1 MGLGRK
7 GAPGAHALASAPRIR
22 FVAAR
27 VTISCSTPNKSCART
42 VGIGGTRSHTR
53 PTFGTI
59 ADAQPAPAELSDMTD
74 PAATIETL
82 LPLAPD
88 SPLLGL
94 PGAVQ
99 SEGIDS
105 GVAAHYGNPMIEQRS
120 LAAGRAIVDLSHRGV
135 LGVSGPDR
143 LTWLN
148 SIASQELRSL
158 VAGESTEMLLLD
170 PAGRLEYAIRVLDD
184 GVETWLLV
192 EAAELP
198 GLQKFLDRMKFML
211 RVQIVDHTLAYA
223 TIGAMTDDPA
233 AVGITAAAP
242 NDVPLTWLDPWAA
255 VARGGYQYA
264 ETPEHPGTHWLYT
277 ETLVPR
283 ASLPDLR
290 DALAAGAL
298 TAGAR
303 TDVDAAGAV
312 ATASAAVPA
321 TATSAAASDVDAAE
335 AGAVP
340 AAGAAASASPASVTP
355 AAITPAG
362 LLALEALRIA
372 AWRPRR
378 AREVDE
384 KSLPHELDWLRTAV
398 HLSKGC
404 YRGQETVAKVH
415 NLGHPPR
422 RLVMLH
428 LDGSEGVLP
437 APGDPVQAD
446 RVRPGAEP
454 ERVTVGTITSSSIHY
469 ELGPIALAVI
479 KRTIPAASTLYVESD
494 GISISAGQEIIVPQ
508 SAGSVADIPRLPRLG
523 IRTPGH

>member
-1 MGLGRK
+1 MTDSE
-7 GAPGAHALASAPRIR
+7 AS
-22 FVAAR
+22 VL
-27 VTISCSTPNKSCART
+27 
-42 VGIGGTRSHTR
+42 
-53 PTFGTI
+53 
-59 ADAQPAPAELSDMTD
+59 APASV
-74 PAATIETL
+74 L
-82 LPLAPD
+82 LA
-88 SPLLGL
+88 L

-99 SEGIDS
+99 AEGIDA

-120 LAAGRAIVDLSHRGV
+120 LAAGRSIVDLSHRGV

-148 SIASQELRSL
+148 SIASQELRTL
-158 VAGESTEMLLLD
+158 AAGESTEMLLLD
-170 PAGRLEYAIRVLDD
+170 PTGRLEYAIRVLDD

-211 RVQIVDHTLAYA
+211 RVQVVDHTLTYA
-223 TIGAMTDDPA
+223 TIGAMTNAPA
-233 AVGITAAAP
+233 SVGISAAAP
-242 NDVPLTWLDPWAA
+242 NQVPLTWRDPWAV

-264 ETPEHPGTHWLYT
+264 ETPEHPATHWTYT

-283 ASLPDLR
+283 ANLAALR

-298 TAGAR
+298 TVGA
-303 TDVDAAGAV
+303 
-312 ATASAAVPA
+312 
-321 TATSAAASDVDAAE
+321 ATSA
-335 AGAVP
+335 
-340 AAGAAASASPASVTP
+340 SPLSV
-355 AAITPAG
+355 TPAG

-384 KSLPHELDWLRTAV
+384 KSIPHELDWLRTAV

-446 RVRPGAEP
+446 RVRPEGDA
-454 ERVTVGTITSSSIHY
+454 ERVTVGAITSSAIHY

-479 KRTIPAASTLYVESD
+479 KRTIPATSTLYVESA
-494 GISISAGQEIIVPQ
+494 GILISASQEVIVPQ
-508 SAGSVADIPRLPRLG
+508 SAGSVSDIPRLPRLG

>member
-1 MGLGRK
+1 
-7 GAPGAHALASAPRIR
+7 
-22 FVAAR
+22 
-27 VTISCSTPNKSCART
+27 
-42 VGIGGTRSHTR
+42 
-53 PTFGTI
+53 
-59 ADAQPAPAELSDMTD
+59 MTD
-74 PAATIETL
+74 PATTV
-82 LPLAPD
+82 

-99 SEGIDS
+99 SAGIDA

-120 LAAGRAIVDLSHRGV
+120 LVAGHAIVDLSHRGV
-135 LGVSGPDR
+135 LSVAGPDR
-143 LTWLN
+143 LSWLN
-148 SIASQELRSL
+148 SIASQELKSL
-158 VAGESTEMLLLD
+158 APGESTEMLLLD
-170 PAGRLEYAIRVLDD
+170 PNGHLEYAVRVLDD

-198 GLQKFLDRMKFML
+198 GLHTFLDRMKFML

-223 TIGAMTDDPA
+223 TIGAMTDAPA
-233 AVGITAAAP
+233 SVGITASAP
-242 NDVPLTWLDPWAA
+242 NGVPLTWLDPWAT

-264 ETPEHPGTHWLYT
+264 EAPEHPGTRWTYT
-277 ETLVPR
+277 ETLVAR
-283 ASLPDLR
+283 AGLPALHDVLAAGALIAR
-290 DALAAGAL
+290 SESAAPAATPEPVASPSAPAASDHDALAAGTL
-298 TAGAR
+298 TVR
-303 TDVDAAGAV
+303 PE
-312 ATASAAVPA
+312 SAAPA
-321 TATSAAASDVDAAE
+321 ATS
-335 AGAVP
+335 VP
-340 AAGAAASASPASVTP
+340 TRAAASASLVK
-355 AAITPAG
+355 PAG

-384 KSLPHELDWLRTAV
+384 KSIPHELDWLRTAV

-446 RVRPGAEP
+446 RSRPEGEA
-454 ERVTVGTITSSSIHY
+454 ERVNVGTITSSAIHY

-479 KRTIPAASTLYVESD
+479 KRTIPATSTLYVESE
-494 GISISAGQEIIVPQ
+494 GISISASQEIIVPQ

-523 IRTPGH
+523 VRTPGH